1 MYLMLYSAADSVAQ
15 DSGGGLLG
23 NFGFLA
29 VMAVMLIAMYFLMLR
44 PNKKKE
50 KAAAELRNSLEVG
63 DEVTTIGG
71 VVGRVVSIK
80 EDTIVLETSGER
92 SRIRFLRG
100 AVDKVNKLN
109 LDSSASDSDKTKE
122 KGKDKVKNEK

>member
-80 EDTIVLETSGER
+80 EDTIVLETAGER